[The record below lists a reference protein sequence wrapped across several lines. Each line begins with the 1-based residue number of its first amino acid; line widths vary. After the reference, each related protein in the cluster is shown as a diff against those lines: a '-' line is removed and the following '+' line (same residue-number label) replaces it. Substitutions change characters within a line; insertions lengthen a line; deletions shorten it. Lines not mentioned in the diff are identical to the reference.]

1 VPGREYRL
9 DVWYSRI
16 AGRLAVSLD
25 GWSAWS
31 GGAGLYPTSVKEIVL
46 GRGEADMPDVR
57 RFSGE
62 LSESRQGI
70 LYAAG
75 HAYPVFYP

>member
-1 VPGREYRL
+1 
-9 DVWYSRI
+9 
-16 AGRLAVSLD
+16 
-25 GWSAWS
+25 
-31 GGAGLYPTSVKEIVL
+31 
-46 GRGEADMPDVR
+46 MPDVR